1 MGLCSGGNK
10 SQLIASTKP
19 LMRQTV
25 GQALI
30 NAAVIGVRLKN
41 RWLRPSVFFVRRVPF
56 VWVVEVFSFLSMIY
70 SIFLRTF
77 DAICVVLKSG
87 VVVIWG
93 VLMRKLKLLT
103 GVALVAA
110 LVLETQVGMSA
121 LAGQVTGTGTRIEN
135 DVFQSSKQWGRGLSV
150 PQSGQITR
158 VMGGTYGFQ
167 IVGPND
173 EIVGDFLFP
182 EQAVGFALPAGDY
195 TIRPL
200 VCRIHRHHHVEVTV
214 EY

>member
-1 MGLCSGGNK
+1 
-10 SQLIASTKP
+10 
-19 LMRQTV
+19 
-25 GQALI
+25 
-30 NAAVIGVRLKN
+30 
-41 RWLRPSVFFVRRVPF
+41 
-56 VWVVEVFSFLSMIY
+56 MIY
-70 SIFLRTF
+70 SIFLRAF

-103 GVALVAA
+103 GVGLVAA

-167 IVGPND
+167 IVGLND